1 VAVKTRPVGR
11 RQPHMPV
18 QVRCRLAGGQVG
30 HRSVDR
36 LVDVVGRGDRV
47 AVGVLYRALS
57 PRFPVWQATVDD
69 ACAQLQH
76 AELVALLAPAPGRRH
91 TRAR

>member
-1 VAVKTRPVGR
+1 VAAKTRPVGR

-36 LVDVVGRGDRV
+36 LVDAVGRGGG
-47 AVGVLYRALS
+47 AAFGVLYRARF
-57 PRFPVWQATVDD
+57 PRFAVWQATVDD
-69 ACAQLQH
+69 ACAQPQH
-76 AELVALLAPAPGRRH
+76 AELVALLAPAPGRRL